1 MTFAAALATLAWS
14 SPRARYPVLAASAAY
29 VLGVGLSRVYL
40 HAHFPADVAAGWC
53 IALAWATALRVL
65 WVALVP
71 AKTSSGLRAGPN
83 GRTPGPE
90 AASTSTRPHR
100 QSYQTSGL
108 PPMSSHEST
117 NGAFRSPRSTPLA
130 PTINIRSTSG
140 TFPHRIHGRVS
151 WHRATRLQLRP
162 EADLEP
168 PDLNVADFGDRPVC
182 DGRRHTCHKRGRR
195 TA

>member
-1 MTFAAALATLAWS
+1 
-14 SPRARYPVLAASAAY
+14 
-29 VLGVGLSRVYL
+29 
-40 HAHFPADVAAGWC
+40 
-53 IALAWATALRVL
+53 
-65 WVALVP
+65 
-71 AKTSSGLRAGPN
+71 
-83 GRTPGPE
+83 
-90 AASTSTRPHR
+90 
-100 QSYQTSGL
+100 
-108 PPMSSHEST
+108 MSSHEST

-168 PDLNVADFGDRPVC
+168 PDLNVADSEIAQSV
-182 DGRRHTCHKRGRR
+182 TAVVTLVTNAVVR